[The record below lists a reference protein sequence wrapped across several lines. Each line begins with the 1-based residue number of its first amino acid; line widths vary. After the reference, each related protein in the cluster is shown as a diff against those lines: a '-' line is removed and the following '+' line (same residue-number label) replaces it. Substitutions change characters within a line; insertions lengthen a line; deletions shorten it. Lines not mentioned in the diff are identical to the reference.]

1 MNILFLFACSLSSQD
16 AQTVFL
22 SLYQPVLDIAKP
34 CISNSELDAGIE
46 EVLQLGSNWEGRLT
60 AKGIREDYDS
70 AQHYALTVS
79 FEDVY
84 VTTGDLTFN
93 GNTALYM
100 EYSIDLTDSAS
111 TTQKMTFSED
121 LKVSGDVSGTA
132 TLNFT
137 LIETYDAQTELYDV
151 KVSGDISG
159 TDVSNFLE
167 GGTP

>member
-1 MNILFLFACSLSSQD
+1 MNILFLFACSLSADD

-22 SLYQPVLDIAKP
+22 NLYQPILDIAEP
-34 CISNSELDAGIE
+34 CITESEIGSPISHT
-46 EVLQLGSNWEGRLT
+46 LQLGSNWEGSLT
-60 AKGIREDYDS
+60 AAGIREDYDS

-93 GNTALYM
+93 GNAALYM

-111 TTQKMTFSED
+111 TTQKMTLSEE

-132 TLNFT
+132 RLNFT
-137 LIETYDAQTELYDV
+137 LIESYNAQTELYNV
-151 KVSGDISG
+151 EASGDISG
-159 TDVSNFLE
+159 SDVSSFLQGE
-167 GGTP
+167 TP